1 VRRVAPVLVRFRVP
15 LVLLQAVASPA
26 AARRRVGRL
35 GARAAAFPASPPGA
49 SPVQRLDRATA
60 ALRTAPE
67 IVPRSAPAFAA
78 GFLMRAVARRLA
90 GPDLDDVTMDAVLRS
105 LPHNVTTEM
114 DLQLWALAERVRSD
128 PDAAAA
134 LADAGPAAA
143 RYRAGTLPPALQDG
157 LAAFLRRYGH
167 RAVAEIDVGMPRW
180 SEQPEHVLGALGNYL
195 RLDDPALAPDVRFA
209 AGARTAERAVADVV
223 ARVRRRSTWRA
234 RVVGFALGRVRR
246 LLGLREAPKDQL
258 VRLVA
263 VARSELAAVGAELA
277 GRGLLDAADDVF
289 FLDLREVRAALAGAD
304 HRARVAGRREEY
316 ARELRRR
323 HVPRVLLSDG
333 TEPEALAAPGPAPDG
348 ALVGTPA
355 SAGTATA
362 PARVVLDPVGA
373 HLEPGEVLVAPS
385 TDPGWTPLF
394 LTAGALVMEMG
405 GANSH
410 GAVVAREYGIPA
422 VVGVPGATAR
432 IATGTVVTVDGAAGL
447 VREGR

>member
-1 VRRVAPVLVRFRVP
+1 VA
-15 LVLLQAVASPA
+15 
-26 AARRRVGRL
+26 
-35 GARAAAFPASPPGA
+35 
-49 SPVQRLDRATA
+49 LDRT
-60 ALRTAPE
+60 
-67 IVPRSAPAFAA
+67 
-78 GFLMRAVARRLA
+78 RRLA
-90 GPDLDDVTMDAVLRS
+90 GLRELPKYDIVL
-105 LPHNVTTEM
+105 V
-114 DLQLWALAERVRSD
+114 LAQVRVE
-128 PDAAAA
+128 
-134 LADAGPAAA
+134 LLEIG
-143 RYRAGTLPPALQDG
+143 
-157 LAAFLRRYGH
+157 
-167 RAVAEIDVGMPRW
+167 AEL
-180 SEQPEHVLGALGNYL
+180 S
-195 RLDDPALAPDVRFA
+195 A
-209 AGARTAERAVADVV
+209 AGAL
-223 ARVRRRSTWRA
+223 AR
-234 RVVGFALGRVRR
+234 
-246 LLGLREAPKDQL
+246 
-258 VRLVA
+258 
-263 VARSELAAVGAELA
+263 
-277 GRGLLDAADDVF
+277 ADDVF